1 MKLISCYIENFGNL
15 SKKTIDFDSN
25 ITSIYQVNGTGK
37 STLASFIKAMFYGLD
52 TFKSNTTTFVDRM
65 HYYPFN
71 GQSFGGNITFIY
83 NNITY
88 KIERFFDEKS
98 EKKDTFKVYENGNV
112 TDKFTSSIGEEIFG
126 INKVSFERL
135 LFINDEDIEIK
146 TNSSINAKLNTLL
159 EGRDD
164 SDLDSILQLL
174 EKKSKV
180 YKDSK
185 SQSSFTCNAKEE
197 LKVLKNDL
205 VYNKKILEALKDK
218 YVKLDNLKNQLNDLK
233 KKQNDLT
240 KLNEYKVKCDT
251 YNSYLL
257 DIKEL
262 ENKLKAIKDKYPNGV
277 LTIHV
282 IDLLKSNVN
291 ERIENQLI
299 LNNKKLSSEQEYEYS
314 LLNEKFENNIISD
327 EKISEL
333 SRQIND
339 YNDLVKEINDL
350 SNVRY
355 DEDLLSLE
363 KKFSNNLPTNEDF
376 NKIEEKINSLKKDK
390 EIYQSMD
397 TYLNVEQS
405 VDTNKKPNKVY
416 LILAIIFLTL
426 LFTSIPMFFIK
437 LVLGIIVLSVSFIGL
452 LVVSFIYLNNK
463 QNNIQKTQ
471 INKQNINQDKV
482 NLNTT
487 NNANEML
494 IKSFFVKF
502 NYPEEN
508 SVEVLLYSLKGDIRK
523 YNKHLLDKENN
534 ENSLKDANQKM
545 IEIKN
550 QLDQFFTKYK
560 VVELNYQTSLIK
572 LKEQLNSYKL
582 YTTLLE
588 GQAKE
593 NNLAIEKIYKNNKL
607 IEEICEKYEL
617 EVSNIDT
624 KLEDIIMDSN
634 SYSNLNKS
642 LEDLNK
648 KALDYKVNNK
658 IDKVIN
664 IPLESIDEI
673 SKNIEE
679 LEEKKATLITEISD
693 DEAKVSTY
701 GDDENKIENLEQQI
715 KEYKSKYD
723 IFEKTIYSLKK
734 AEQNLKDK
742 YIGPVK
748 EKFVTYANMIESIIG
763 EKVSMSKD
771 FEIYYEVNGKNRSEK
786 HLSSGLKSI
795 CALCFRLALLDN
807 MYIDEKPFII
817 LDDPFALLDETHMD
831 KAKEIINKLS
841 SEVQIIYITCHES
854 RKI

>member
-146 TNSSINAKLNTLL
+146 TNSSINAKLNALL

-164 SDLDSILQLL
+164 TDLDSILQLL

-185 SQSSFTCNAKEE
+185 SQSSLTSNAKEE

-205 VYNKKILEALKDK
+205 VNNKKILEALKDK

-277 LTIHV
+277 LTIHD

-291 ERIENQLI
+291 ERKENQLI

-333 SRQIND
+333 SRQNND
-339 YNDLVKEINDL
+339 YNDLVK
-350 SNVRY
+350 
-355 DEDLLSLE
+355 
-363 KKFSNNLPTNEDF
+363 
-376 NKIEEKINSLKKDK
+376 
-390 EIYQSMD
+390 
-397 TYLNVEQS
+397 
-405 VDTNKKPNKVY
+405 
-416 LILAIIFLTL
+416 
-426 LFTSIPMFFIK
+426 
-437 LVLGIIVLSVSFIGL
+437 
-452 LVVSFIYLNNK
+452 
-463 QNNIQKTQ
+463 
-471 INKQNINQDKV
+471 
-482 NLNTT
+482 
-487 NNANEML
+487 
-494 IKSFFVKF
+494 
-502 NYPEEN
+502 
-508 SVEVLLYSLKGDIRK
+508 
-523 YNKHLLDKENN
+523 
-534 ENSLKDANQKM
+534 
-545 IEIKN
+545 
-550 QLDQFFTKYK
+550 
-560 VVELNYQTSLIK
+560 
-572 LKEQLNSYKL
+572 
-582 YTTLLE
+582 
-588 GQAKE
+588 
-593 NNLAIEKIYKNNKL
+593 
-607 IEEICEKYEL
+607 
-617 EVSNIDT
+617 
-624 KLEDIIMDSN
+624 
-634 SYSNLNKS
+634 
-642 LEDLNK
+642 
-648 KALDYKVNNK
+648 
-658 IDKVIN
+658 
-664 IPLESIDEI
+664 
-673 SKNIEE
+673 
-679 LEEKKATLITEISD
+679 
-693 DEAKVSTY
+693 
-701 GDDENKIENLEQQI
+701 
-715 KEYKSKYD
+715 
-723 IFEKTIYSLKK
+723 
-734 AEQNLKDK
+734 
-742 YIGPVK
+742 
-748 EKFVTYANMIESIIG
+748 
-763 EKVSMSKD
+763 
-771 FEIYYEVNGKNRSEK
+771 
-786 HLSSGLKSI
+786 
-795 CALCFRLALLDN
+795 
-807 MYIDEKPFII
+807 
-817 LDDPFALLDETHMD
+817 
-831 KAKEIINKLS
+831 
-841 SEVQIIYITCHES
+841 
-854 RKI
+854 

>member
-135 LFINDEDIEIK
+135 LFISDEDIEIK
-146 TNSSINAKLNTLL
+146 TNSSINAKLNALL

-164 SDLDSILQLL
+164 TDLESILQLL
-174 EKKSKV
+174 EKKSKA
-180 YKDSK
+180 YKDFK
-185 SQSSFTCNAKEE
+185 SQNSLTYNAKEQ
-197 LKVLKNDL
+197 LKTLKTDL
-205 VYNKKILEALKDK
+205 INNKKILDALKDK
-218 YVKLDNLKNQLNDLK
+218 YVKLDNLKNQLNELK
-233 KKQNDLT
+233 KKQNDLA

-277 LTIHV
+277 LTIHD

-291 ERIENQLI
+291 ERKENQLI

-314 LLNEKFENNIISD
+314 LLNEKFKNNIISD

-333 SRQIND
+333 SILIND

-355 DEDLLSLE
+355 DEELLLLE
-363 KKFSNNLPTNEDF
+363 KKFSNNLPTDEDI
-376 NKIEEKINSLKKDK
+376 NKLEEKINSLKKDK
-390 EIYQSMD
+390 EIYQNMD

-426 LFTSIPMFFIK
+426 LLSSIPMFFIE
-437 LVLGIIVLSVSFIGL
+437 LVLGIIVLSVSFVGL

-471 INKQNINQDKV
+471 INKQIINQDKV

-508 SVEVLLYSLKGDIRK
+508 SVEVLLYSLKEDIRK
-523 YNKHLLDKENN
+523 YNKHLLDKEYN
-534 ENSLKDANQKM
+534 EKTLKNETQKM
-545 IEIKN
+545 IELKN
-550 QLDQFFTKYK
+550 QLDQFFNKYK
-560 VVELNYQTSLIK
+560 VIELNYQTSLIK

-588 GQAKE
+588 NQEKE
-593 NNLAIEKIYKNNKL
+593 NNLATEKINKNKEV
-607 IEEICEKYEL
+607 IEEICKKYVL

-624 KLEDIIMDSN
+624 KLEDIIMDST
-634 SYSNLNKS
+634 SYNNLNKS
-642 LEDLNK
+642 LQDLNK

-658 IDKVIN
+658 IDKEID

-715 KEYKSKYD
+715 KEFKSKYD
-723 IFEKTIYSLKK
+723 IFEKTIYSLKT

-748 EKFVTYANMIESIIG
+748 ERFLTYANMIESIIG

-817 LDDPFALLDETHMD
+817 LDDPFALLDEAHMD

-841 SEVQIIYITCHES
+841 SEVQIIYFTCHES